1 MILKLCN
8 VKNHK
13 STLAIRAVP
22 NRGGGGV
29 EKGYIPKG
37 TYLDATERSNT
48 HVEEHSIQDWH
59 RNEL

>member
-1 MILKLCN
+1 MSKTIKVHWLLELFQ
-8 VKNHK
+8 
-13 STLAIRAVP
+13 TG
-22 NRGGGGV
+22 GGGGV

>member
-1 MILKLCN
+1 MSKPIEVHWLLELFQ
-8 VKNHK
+8 
-13 STLAIRAVP
+13 TGEGER
-22 NRGGGGV
+22 GGV
-29 EKGYIPKG
+29 EKGYIPKS